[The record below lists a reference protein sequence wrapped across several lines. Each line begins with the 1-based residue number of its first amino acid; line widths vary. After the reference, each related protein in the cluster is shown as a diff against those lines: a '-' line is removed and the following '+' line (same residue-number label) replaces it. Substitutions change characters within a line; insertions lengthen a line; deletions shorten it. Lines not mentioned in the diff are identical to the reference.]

1 MKLAILGS
9 ALAGGAVQI
18 VDILLDENLALD
30 VRIYDDRED
39 AQGCDVLGVPVVG
52 SLDRLLSD
60 VSDGYVDS
68 AIIAVGSIGPRQ
80 GLFVKYLKTSLK
92 FPNIISSRSTVS
104 QSAVLGR
111 GNVILPHVYIGPRV
125 LIGDNNYFTTST
137 AINHDTSIGSH
148 CYFSTSVSVAG
159 RVAIANCVR
168 FDTACCVTADSV
180 IEDDSLIG
188 PGESFGPVRGR

>member
-18 VDILLDENLALD
+18 VDILLDDNLALD

-39 AQGCDVLGVPVVG
+39 AQGCNVLGVPVAG
-52 SLDRLLSD
+52 FLDRLLPD

-80 GLFVKYLKTSLK
+80 ELFEKYSKTSLK
-92 FPNIISSRSTVS
+92 FPSIISSKSTIS
-104 QSAVLGR
+104 KSAVLGN
-111 GNVILPHVYIGPRV
+111 GNVVLPHVYIGPRV

-137 AINHDTSIGSH
+137 VINHDTTIGSH

-168 FDTACCVTADSV
+168 FDTACCVAADSV
-180 IEDDSLIG
+180 VKDDSLIG

>member
-18 VDILLDENLALD
+18 VDILLDDNLALD

-39 AQGCDVLGVPVVG
+39 AQGCSVLGVPVVG
-52 SLDRLLSD
+52 SLDRLLTD

-68 AIIAVGSIGPRQ
+68 AIIAVGSIGPRRE
-80 GLFVKYLKTSLK
+80 LFEKYSKTLLK
-92 FPNIISSRSTVS
+92 FPTIISSKSTIS
-104 QSAVLGR
+104 QSAVFGR
-111 GNVILPHVYIGPRV
+111 GNIVLPNVYIGPRV

-137 AINHDTSIGSH
+137 VINHDTTIGSH
-148 CYFSTSVSVAG
+148 CYFSTAVSVAG
-159 RVAIANCVR
+159 RVAIANRVR

-180 IEDDSLIG
+180 VVDDSLIG